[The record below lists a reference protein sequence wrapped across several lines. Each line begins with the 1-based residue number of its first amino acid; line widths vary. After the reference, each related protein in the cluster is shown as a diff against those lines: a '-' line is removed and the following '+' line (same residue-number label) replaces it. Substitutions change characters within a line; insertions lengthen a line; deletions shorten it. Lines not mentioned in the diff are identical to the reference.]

1 MRVKAAAISAR
12 SSEGSACKQGKGDEA
27 QPTCVSVHGVLRK
40 FEGEKALE
48 LTLRT
53 GVLAPSASKVCAQV
67 ETHVKRNRKRE
78 G

>member
-1 MRVKAAAISAR
+1 MQGSSTMASELRGECMRT
-12 SSEGSACKQGKGDEA
+12 GQGDEGA
-27 QPTCVSVHGVLRK
+27 VAPRTCVSVHGVLRK

-53 GVLAPSASKVCAQV
+53 GVLVLSASVC
-67 ETHVKRNRKRE
+67 